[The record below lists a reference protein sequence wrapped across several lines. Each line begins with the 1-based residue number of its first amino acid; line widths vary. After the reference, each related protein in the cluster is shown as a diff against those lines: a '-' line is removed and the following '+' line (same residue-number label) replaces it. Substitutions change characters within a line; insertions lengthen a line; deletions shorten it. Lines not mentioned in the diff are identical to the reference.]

1 MVSFLEIILCVTVL
15 LAAAI
20 SMRQGWVL
28 GVTDGAEAAI
38 EVMVQDGQLS
48 RFINDDGDV
57 EVCSSGVMNE
67 ICPKCGYQ
75 EGDECESPT

>member
-1 MVSFLEIILCVTVL
+1 M
-15 LAAAI
+15 
-20 SMRQGWVL
+20 L